1 MIHNPTHKQ
10 KGLTLVELMIAVTLG
25 IFITGGI
32 IQLFINTKQSYRV
45 QENLSRLQE
54 NARFAISF
62 LNHDIRM
69 AGNMGCVSSSR
80 IITNTLNDTT
90 SFNYNFSSALQ
101 GSESTGVDTW
111 SPALDTSITSP
122 LTGHDVLTIRGI
134 LEQGVD
140 ITGQPNTTAC
150 ATETSSTAAQ
160 IANIKVSSSTP
171 LPFAGND
178 IVIAANCDNASIFQI
193 SNTTPLVDIVEHI
206 DVSGAVPGNASANL
220 GACYA
225 GKGELFKL
233 TSRSYYIRTNPSGT
247 PSLYRKDGTNNAEEL
262 VEGIEDMQILY
273 GEDTDN
279 DHTPNYYV
287 SANSAGLNMDN
298 VVSVRISLLAVTIDD
313 NLATVAVPYT
323 ISGTATTP
331 TDHRIRRV
339 FTSTIALRNRLP

>member
-1 MIHNPTHKQ
+1 MNHSLVSKQ

-32 IQLFINTKQSYRV
+32 IQLFVNSKQSYRV

-69 AGNMGCVSSSR
+69 AGNMGCVASSR
-80 IITNTLNDTT
+80 ILTNTLNDTS

-101 GSESTGVDTW
+101 GSESTGIDTW
-111 SPALDTSITSP
+111 SPALDASITAP
-122 LTGHDVLTIRGI
+122 LTGHDVITIRGV
-134 LEQGVD
+134 LGQGVD
-140 ITGQPNTTAC
+140 ITGQHTD
-150 ATETSSTAAQ
+150 ATDCDSTASYTRSL
-160 IANIKVSSSTP
+160 KVSNTTP
-171 LPFAGND
+171 LPFTIND

-193 SNTTPLVDIVEHI
+193 SNTTPIVDTVNHN
-206 DVSGAVPGNASANL
+206 DTGTAPGNSSTDL

-233 TSRSYYIRTNPSGT
+233 TSRTYYIRTNPSGT
-247 PSLYRKDGTNNAEEL
+247 PSLYRKDGVSSAEEL

-279 DHTPNYYV
+279 DQTPNYYV
-287 SANSAGLNMDN
+287 SANSSALNMDN
-298 VVSVRISLLAVTIDD
+298 VVSIRISLLATTIDD

-323 ISGTATTP
+323 IFGTSTTP
-331 TDHRIRRV
+331 ADRRIRRV
-339 FTSTIALRNRLP
+339 FTTTIALRNRLP